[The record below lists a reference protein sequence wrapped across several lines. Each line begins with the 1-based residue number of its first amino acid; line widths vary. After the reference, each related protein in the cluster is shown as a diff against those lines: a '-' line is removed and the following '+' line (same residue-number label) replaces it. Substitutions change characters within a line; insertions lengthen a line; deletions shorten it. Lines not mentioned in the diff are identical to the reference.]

1 MAVLLTGA
9 SDKQRSAPV
18 QTWAAGHASCTG
30 LSIFLISALRSVGIP
45 VRLAGT
51 PAWVLTDG
59 NHDWVE
65 VSFSCYDSDL
75 HSQALSQVHAPWSGS
90 AAAMSSNFI
99 WRFVAESRS

>member
-1 MAVLLTGA
+1 MAVLATA
-9 SDKQRSAPV
+9 DKQRSAPV

-65 VSFSCYDSDL
+65 VRLADVPLMQGPF
-75 HSQALSQVHAPWSGS
+75 
-90 AAAMSSNFI
+90 
-99 WRFVAESRS
+99 